1 MLTDYKKQELIRSYR
16 PFFVERIKEFNE
28 HKALS
33 YSYINIHNAL
43 AKQIDQLYQ
52 ANQTETSQ
60 EIDFKIVTTTSRLT
74 KPILETQINSVSL
87 TELELSVLTVSSFEI
102 ISIFKSDE
110 EQHRIITFLTEEFN
124 QLDGHNFHLKP
135 SKNGIAVTIEW
146 NWNVNDASY
155 TIETALQSSLDRLAI
170 NGEIIKISNSH
181 YKIKFATPTVDEQEI
196 NSIYKK
202 YDADFKDFIE
212 NKIPYDEIKKLV
224 NEMMICKIRYN
235 QPLEILFDAKN
246 YGLDFR
252 FKLNNDGSMELNLSK
267 LYTIDLPNDCQ
278 IFQYKSKL
286 EEIMSPSTFIYIE
299 NKESLLIREPF
310 ESFYIQEFLV
320 KLQDLIT
327 TVGKRLLVD
336 CHFNLYYRRL
346 VVTFS
351 EQ

>member
-1 MLTDYKKQELIRSYR
+1 MMLTDYKKQELIRSYR
-16 PFFVERIKEFNE
+16 PFFVERIKKFN
-28 HKALS
+28 KNKTLS

-52 ANQTETSQ
+52 ANQAETSQ
-60 EIDFKIVTTTSRLT
+60 EINFKIVTTTKPT
-74 KPILETQINSVSL
+74 KPILKTEINSVSL
-87 TELELSVLTVSSFEI
+87 NEMNLVVSTVSEFEI

-110 EQHRIITFLTEEFN
+110 ERHQIITFLTDEFN
-124 QLDGHNFHLKP
+124 QLDGHEFHLEP

-181 YKIKFATPTVDEQEI
+181 YKIKFVTPIVDEQEI

-224 NEMMICKIRYN
+224 NEMMIRKIKYN

-246 YGLDFR
+246 YGRDFR

-267 LYTIDLPNDCQ
+267 LYNIDLLNNCQ

-286 EEIMSPSTFIYIE
+286 EEILPPSAFIYIE
-299 NKESLLIREPF
+299 DKETLLI
-310 ESFYIQEFLV
+310 
-320 KLQDLIT
+320 
-327 TVGKRLLVD
+327 
-336 CHFNLYYRRL
+336 
-346 VVTFS
+346 
-351 EQ
+351 

>member
-1 MLTDYKKQELIRSYR
+1 MTLTDYKKQELIRSFK
-16 PFFVERIKEFNE
+16 PHFIGHINDFN
-28 HKALS
+28 KNKPLS
-33 YSYINIHNAL
+33 YCYIPIHNQL
-43 AKQIDQLYQ
+43 AKQINQLYRS
-52 ANQTETSQ
+52 NQSTTSQ
-60 EIDFKIVTTTSRLT
+60 EIDFKIVTTT
-74 KPILETQINSVSL
+74 KPTNSELDTEINSASL
-87 TELELSVLTVSSFEI
+87 SEMELSVSTVSEFEI

-110 EQHRIITFLTEEFN
+110 EQNQIISFLTDEFN
-124 QLDGHNFHLKP
+124 QMDGHKFHLKP

-146 NWNVNDASY
+146 NWNITDASY

-170 NGEIIKISNSH
+170 NGDIIKISNSH
-181 YKIKFATPTVDEQEI
+181 YKIKFTTPIVDEQEI

-212 NKIPYDEIKKLV
+212 NKIPYDEIKKLI
-224 NEMMICKIRYN
+224 NEKMISKIRTN
-235 QPLEILFDAKN
+235 QPLEILFDARN
-246 YGLDFR
+246 HERDFR

-267 LYTIDLPNDCQ
+267 LYTIDLHNNSQ

-299 NKESLLIREPF
+299 NKESLLIREQF
-310 ESFYIQEFLV
+310 ESAYIQQFLAT
-320 KLQDLIT
+320 LQDLIT
-327 TVGKRLLVD
+327 TIGKRLLVD